1 MWDQRKLGSTRL
13 LSPPGVM
20 QVEMGSQILPGAAL
34 ERELF
39 ITYKT
44 ETDLQPEG
52 ASLWLPGGE
61 NWGKG

>member
-44 ETDLQPEG
+44 ETDLQP
-52 ASLWLPGGE
+52 
-61 NWGKG
+61 